1 VEERFGRTGR
11 SFAAAVATGYAMM
24 TDYVVLIVGTL
35 LFATHIVYNARI
47 IAFREIGKYLQRAT
61 HIRGGR
67 YKNIW
72 SPGKSKL

>member
-1 VEERFGRTGR
+1 
-11 SFAAAVATGYAMM
+11 MM